1 MTMQNLDFSGRRVV
15 ITGAASGIGRGLA
28 RAFAQQRAE
37 LMLLDRNG
45 EVLAEVVAELAPQTT
60 VSSLKVDLSDDASV
74 RAGVDELQQQWD
86 RVDVLVN
93 NAGMEQPTAIAD
105 NAPEANRLWQA
116 QLDNNVVSMVRLTR
130 ALLPLLPTGA
140 SVINQ
145 SSIWGLSAVGGF
157 SAYVAS
163 KHAVIGLTRSLAWEL
178 GDRRI
183 RVNAVCPGWVG
194 TDAAMMSLRTMAA
207 ASGRSE
213 QDELANIL
221 SAQAIP
227 ELLTPADLA
236 GTFLF
241 LGSPLAAA
249 LTGQAL
255 VVSRGEVMH

>member
-1 MTMQNLDFSGRRVV
+1 MQDLDFSGRRVV

-28 RAFAQQRAE
+28 QAFARQQAD
-37 LMLLDRNG
+37 LMLLDRQR
-45 EVLAEVVAELAPQTT
+45 EALAQTVAELTALTT
-60 VSSLKVDLSDDASV
+60 VGSLVVDLADDASV
-74 RAGVDELQQQWD
+74 TAGIAELRQQWD

-93 NAGMEQPTAIAD
+93 NAGMEQPTALD
-105 NAPEANRLWQA
+105 DVSGEANERWQG

-130 ALLPLLPTGA
+130 ALLPLLPAGA

-145 SSIWGLSAVGGF
+145 SSIWGLSAIGGF

-178 GDRRI
+178 GARRI

-194 TDAAMMSLRTMAA
+194 TDAAMRSLRSLAA
-207 ASGRSE
+207 ASGRTE
-213 QDELANIL
+213 QEELAGIL
-221 SAQAIP
+221 SAQAVP

-241 LGSPLAAA
+241 LASPLATAI
-249 LTGQAL
+249 TGQAL
-255 VVSRGEVMH
+255 VVSHGEVMH

>member
-1 MTMQNLDFSGRRVV
+1 MQNLDFSGRRVL

-28 RAFAQQRAE
+28 LAFAKQRAE

-45 EVLAEVVAELAPQTT
+45 DALAEVVAELAPQTT
-60 VSSLKVDLSDDASV
+60 VSRLTVDLSDDASV
-74 RAGVDELQQQWD
+74 QAGVIELQQRWD

-93 NAGMEQPTAIAD
+93 NAGMEQPSVLD
-105 NAPEANRLWQA
+105 DDSPDANRLWQA
-116 QLDNNVVSMVRLTR
+116 QFDNNVVSMVRLTR
-130 ALLPLLPTGA
+130 ALLPLLPAGA

-194 TDAAMMSLRTMAA
+194 TDAAMMSLSSIAA

-213 QDELANIL
+213 QDELAHIL

-241 LGSPLAAA
+241 LASPLAAA
-249 LTGQAL
+249 LTGQAV